1 MPLSVASKSSTMTSR
16 NEGDDAKPYVVLNEI
31 GKGSFATVYKGYHEV
46 RRTKTAF
53 VSVPTLD
60 YRRPDNKLQS
70 RLLNSTT

>member
-1 MPLSVASKSSTMTSR
+1 MPLAVASKPSTMTTR

-46 RRTKTAF
+46 RGIKTAF

-60 YRRPDNKLQS
+60 YRRADNKSQS
-70 RLLNSTT
+70 RLLNLTT